1 MTKSKKL
8 TGLFLL
14 VGSICSFVFAINFSG
29 VQSLEGLHTTQIFRA
44 PASGIYFI
52 NGQLTLPNAST
63 TGNTGTSA
71 VVATVSKNYVTALYT
86 GVAGATG
93 FQIPYFTLVSND
105 LITVGLSS
113 SAVASATLD
122 QGINAVRGQVY
133 FGNAF

>member
-1 MTKSKKL
+1 M
-8 TGLFLL
+8 
-14 VGSICSFVFAINFSG
+14 AIALNFYG
-29 VQSLEGLHTTQIFRA
+29 IQSLNGLQTTSIFRA

-52 NGQLTLPNAST
+52 SGKLSLPNAST

-71 VVATVSKNYVTALYT
+71 VVAVVSKNYVTALYT

-93 FQIPYFTLVSND
+93 FEIPYFALASND

-113 SAVASATLD
+113 SATASATLD
-122 QGINAVRGQVY
+122 QGINAVTGQVY

>member
-1 MTKSKKL
+1 MKL
-8 TGLFLL
+8 FKLSGVLL
-14 VGSICSFVFAINFSG
+14 LIGTICSMALALNFYG
-29 VQSLEGLHTTQIFRA
+29 VQSLNGLNTTQIFTA

-52 NGQLTLPNAST
+52 SGSLTLPNAST

-71 VVATVSKNYVTALYT
+71 VVATVSKNYVTAIYT

-93 FQIPYFTLVSND
+93 FQIPYVTLVSND

-113 SAVASATLD
+113 SAVLSATLD
-122 QGINAVRGQVY
+122 QGINAVTGQVY

>member
-1 MTKSKKL
+1 MTKLFKL
-8 TGLFLL
+8 SGALLFI
-14 VGSICSFVFAINFSG
+14 GTICSMAMALNFYG
-29 VQSLEGLHTTQIFRA
+29 VQSLNGLHTTSIFTA

-52 NGQLTLPNAST
+52 NGQLTLPSGST

-71 VVATVSKNYVTALYT
+71 VVAVVSKNYVTLLYT
-86 GVAGATG
+86 GIAGATG
-93 FQIPYFTLVSND
+93 FQIPAFALVSND

-122 QGINAVRGQVY
+122 QGINAVTGQVY